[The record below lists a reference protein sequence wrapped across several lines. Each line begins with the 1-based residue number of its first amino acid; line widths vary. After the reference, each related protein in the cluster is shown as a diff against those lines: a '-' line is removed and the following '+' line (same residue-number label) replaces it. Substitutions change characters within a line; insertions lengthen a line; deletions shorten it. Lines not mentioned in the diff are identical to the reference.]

1 MKDYYRILGVEE
13 DASEEEIR
21 SRWIELTKQYHPDL
35 KGRPGDEE
43 KIREIN
49 EAYEVLKN
57 VSKRMEY
64 DLQRTLKKSLV
75 KKIYGKEE
83 RKVHLKRTLISLGFI
98 IMVSIFGI
106 LFYLRYKSPSE
117 VTCPIVKPVEE
128 RVARVIPSEKEIEPI
143 RSQEERKVLIDVK
156 PREKPPVEIPAKKEL
171 ILKEKNLREPEAR
184 PKAIEKEVQEKTSA
198 EDLKK
203 TIPLEAPDEKI
214 TVIPKENFKEN
225 QKEIR
230 EVTEGSPRV
239 VLKEASQEPEK
250 ETTKETTR
258 EPEKKTLRET
268 VRREIPRES
277 VKEAPREL
285 IKEPLKEIHQKTS
298 IEPLKELVR
307 EPSKVLSE
315 EISKEISKTF
325 PTKIV
330 EGSPQKTSLMI
341 VKEDEVKT
349 FLMDYIDRY
358 MKKDIEGFLSLFSP
372 KAIQNQK
379 EGYDEIRKIYSK
391 FFDQSEKLH
400 YQIEDTRVE
409 IGPEQILVKARYR
422 VDQVLKKGGREKIW
436 KGRIQWILKKEE
448 GKLKIIS
455 LDYQH
460 ES

>member
-21 SRWIELTKQYHPDL
+21 SRWVELTKQYHPDL

-83 RKVHLKRTLISLGFI
+83 RKVHLKRTLISLGLI

-106 LFYLRYKSPSE
+106 LLYLRYKPSSE
-117 VTCPIVKPVEE
+117 VTYPIIKPVEE

-143 RSQEERKVLIDVK
+143 RRQEERKVLMEAK
-156 PREKPPVEIPAKKEL
+156 PRGKPPVEIPAKKEL
-171 ILKEKNLREPEAR
+171 ILKEENLQEPETR
-184 PKAIEKEVQEKTSA
+184 PKAIEKVLPEKTPA
-198 EDLKK
+198 EGLKK
-203 TIPLEAPDEKI
+203 AIPLEAPDDKF

-230 EVTEGSPRV
+230 EVPGGPPRV
-239 VLKEASQEPEK
+239 VLKEAPQEPKKETAREPEK
-250 ETTKETTR
+250 ETLR
-258 EPEKKTLRET
+258 EPI
-268 VRREIPRES
+268 RREIPGES
-277 VKEAPREL
+277 LKEAPREL
-285 IKEPLKEIHQKTS
+285 IKEPIEEVHQKTS
-298 IEPLKELVR
+298 IEPLKVPSG
-307 EPSKVLSE
+307 EPSKVLSKE
-315 EISKEISKTF
+315 VSKEIPKTF
-325 PTKIV
+325 PTKIA
-330 EGSPQKTSLMI
+330 EEAPKKTSLMM
-341 VKEDEVKT
+341 VKEEEVKT

-358 MKKDIEGFLSLFSP
+358 MKKDIEGFLSLFSS
-372 KAIQNQK
+372 KAIQNQR
-379 EGYDEIRKIYSK
+379 EGFDEIRKIYSK

-409 IGPEQILVKARYR
+409 IGPEQILVRARYR
-422 VDQVLKKGGREKIW
+422 VDQLLKKRGQEKIW